1 MLTWDEFTKP
11 RTHAPEVDVGSMR
24 AALTDN
30 TKFPGSPLIIQGNC
44 DAGGVWLNREEA
56 LALRNFLNI
65 VLPLENSVSA
75 PYPETEEHVGS
86 EVKGAA
92 NDDAAEL
99 VAAADE
105 AHVLTPGGPVQ
116 VKPEPQDAADPG
128 DEEVPI
134 PGDAPEP
141 KPEPTPADLRTHGDL
156 VESITKLVKD
166 FVVRDTNYW
175 AYTDYI
181 FVNRNTTQDE
191 VILGR
196 VSNIEVLKAIE
207 AELKT
212 EWQKRYEPPSN
223 PKKDKPNGRKK

>member
-1 MLTWDEFTKP
+1 MLTWDEYFRP
-11 RTHAPEVDVGSMR
+11 RDRTPELACETLFADLSGTPEQPLRICGATGKVDLSKNEACALRDYLNVLLPREYPSTEERVGS
-24 AALTDN
+24 
-30 TKFPGSPLIIQGNC
+30 S
-44 DAGGVWLNREEA
+44 
-56 LALRNFLNI
+56 
-65 VLPLENSVSA
+65 
-75 PYPETEEHVGS
+75 
-86 EVKGAA
+86 VKGAA
-92 NDDAAEL
+92 NDAAEL
-99 VAAADE
+99 IAAADE

-134 PGDAPEP
+134 PGDGPEP
-141 KPEPTPADLRTHGDL
+141 KPEPTPADLRTHDNL

-181 FVNRNTTQDE
+181 FVNRNTTQYE
-191 VILGR
+191 VMLGH
-196 VSNIEVLKAIE
+196 VMNIEVLKAIE
-207 AELKT
+207 VELKT